1 MVASLYVCILQLN
14 FEEIEKLKNENKPL
28 GRRDN
33 VVVQEIDGEVL
44 IYDLVKNKAFCL
56 NNTAALVWQSC
67 DGKKTIAEIS
77 DWLGKQLNSQTN
89 EDIVWLALDQL
100 SKENLIV
107 KETKPVS
114 KFAGLS
120 RRQVIKQVG
129 LATVIALPIITS
141 LTAPLAIHAASACV
155 AGGTCTCDLSM
166 GTTNGEICVSTAGMC
181 IDTAC
186 QCQRINQGNGAGT
199 CVP

>member
-28 GRRDN
+28 SRRDN

-56 NNTAALVWQSC
+56 NKTSALVWQSC

-77 DWLGKQLNSQTN
+77 DWLGKQLNSNVN

-100 SKENLIV
+100 SQENLIV
-107 KETKPVS
+107 RETKPVS

-141 LTAPLAIHAASACV
+141 LVAPLAIHANSSCIPLAGGCTCPNGTIGIICTPTVPCVDTNCRCLRINNGGAGNGDCV
-155 AGGTCTCDLSM
+155 A
-166 GTTNGEICVSTAGMC
+166 
-181 IDTAC
+181 
-186 QCQRINQGNGAGT
+186 
-199 CVP
+199 